1 MAQFDV
7 YTNPN
12 QNTNELIP
20 FVIDIQHDILSNIAT
35 RVVVP
40 LVKDDSI
47 VNKLNPVFEIDGQKV
62 MMSTSELAT
71 IPIEMLGEK
80 LENLSEF
87 RNEIIDAIDFLVTG
101 F

>member
-7 YTNPN
+7 YENPSKD
-12 QNTNELIP
+12 TKELIP
-20 FVIDIQHDILSNIAT
+20 YILDIQHDILNNLST

-40 LVKDDSI
+40 LVMDSAI
-47 VNKLNPVFEIDGQKV
+47 VNKLHPTFEIKGKKV

-71 IPIEMLGEK
+71 IPIDVLGEK
-80 LENLSEF
+80 IENLIEF

-101 F
+101 Y

>member
-7 YTNPN
+7 YENPSN
-12 QNTNELIP
+12 SSKELIP
-20 FVIDIQHDILSNIAT
+20 YILDIQHDILSNIST

-40 LVKDDSI
+40 LVMDSAI
-47 VNKLNPVFEIDGQKV
+47 VNKLHPTFEINGNKV

-71 IPIEMLGEK
+71 IPVDILGEK
-80 LENLSEF
+80 IDNLKEF

-101 F
+101 Y

>member
-7 YTNPN
+7 YENPSN
-12 QNTNELIP
+12 GSKEIIP
-20 FVIDIQHDILSNIAT
+20 YILDIQHDILSNIST

-40 LVKDDSI
+40 LVIDSAT
-47 VNKLNPVFEIDGQKV
+47 VNKLHPTFEINGKKV

-71 IPIEMLGEK
+71 IPVDILGEK
-80 LENLSEF
+80 IENLIKF

-101 F
+101 Y